1 MVHKKSALFIALF
14 AVASMTLIGA
24 PSTLAVAMD
33 GERTGMT
40 DEQKQAVTDR
50 KTALQE
56 KIATMKQERTAK
68 LETKRLEVCE
78 KRQQK
83 INTIVARGTEQN
95 KKQLA
100 VFQKI
105 EEKVKQFYTAK
116 ELSSDGYA
124 AALADADTKEAS
136 AVAAIETAAET
147 TFDCATTDAA
157 NPGSAIKEAMTSRHA
172 ALKEYRASI
181 KNLILVVKKANGE
194 QKATTPAATNEES
207 EQ

>member
-14 AVASMTLIGA
+14 AVASMTLIGV

-50 KTALQE
+50 KAALQE

-68 LETKRLEVCE
+68 LEAKRLEVCE

-83 INTIVARGTEQN
+83 INTIVAHGTEQN

-105 EEKVKQFYTAK
+105 EEKVKQFYITK

-124 AALADADTKEAS
+124 SALADADAKEAA

-172 ALKEYRASI
+172 ALKEYRTSI
-181 KNLILVVKKANGE
+181 KNLILVVKKANSE